1 LKCGPLPAAD
11 KLSVATEPA
20 SSVRLRSAFVH
31 CQAVGAAVEHLSSY
45 SSDPMS
51 LEALRVALET
61 SRPMIEEALSAA
73 EAERD
78 ELQARCGELESL
90 IARAKAALGETEAN
104 SPQIRY
110 DRTLRYFARQSR
122 RRAV

>member
-1 LKCGPLPAAD
+1 
-11 KLSVATEPA
+11 
-20 SSVRLRSAFVH
+20 
-31 CQAVGAAVEHLSSY
+31 
-45 SSDPMS
+45 MS

-90 IARAKAALGETEAN
+90 IARATAALGEMEAN
-104 SPQIRY
+104 IQQIRY
-110 DRTLRYFARQSR
+110 DRTLRYFAGRAR

>member
-1 LKCGPLPAAD
+1 
-11 KLSVATEPA
+11 
-20 SSVRLRSAFVH
+20 
-31 CQAVGAAVEHLSSY
+31 
-45 SSDPMS
+45 MS
-51 LEALRVALET
+51 LEALRVARET

-78 ELQARCGELESL
+78 ALRARCRELESL
-90 IARAKAALGETEAN
+90 IVRAKAALGETEAH

-110 DRTLRYFARQSR
+110 DRTLRHFAGQTR